1 MTLGSTFQHSPVMIH
16 AAWSGH
22 CREME
27 RNSYGWDEIDWPS
40 TEAMEL
46 VAAILSYRGSEDAGV
61 LRVAVEKWSS
71 SNTNPTAMMTRLSWL
86 REVLQDQATVGLRP
100 MYSGSFHELVDYVM
114 ACASQAAVQQL
125 ETVAHL
131 DQLTGCG
138 NRMAMEVDVQRQL
151 AHASRA
157 HQKLAVAV
165 LDLDGLKEI
174 NDGQGHQAGDASL
187 RKLVKVVS
195 EVLRETDS
203 IFRIGGDEFVLLLPL
218 ASGEEDVDAMMERA
232 LENGAPSFSW
242 GVATYPHDG
251 SNFEQ
256 LFEVADRQLYQ
267 RRAAVRKIVSM
278 AVAAGVVGGV
288 ETGVV
293 GAAGVVGG
301 VGEVETGVVGVVGE
315 VETGVV
321 GAAGVVGGETGGEE
335 VGEETK
341 IVDITVARKW
351 RERAIE
357 WMNERTVAVGT
368 SIAVLVLVVF
378 TVMLLANALGGKQHN
393 TGLNS
398 SAPTPITSIPKRGNS
413 TTTPLQGSSRGSSS
427 GVSGSSTGTS
437 VPFGT
442 GQITSANDSG
452 VPAGNQRAVS
462 GTGSSGAPTTTSSAG
477 SNGAGGTL
485 AGQGNSGTGSGGGSG
500 SGGGTGTGTGT
511 GTGGGGTGTG
521 TGSGSGTGTG
531 TGTGGG
537 LVGGLTHT
545 LSKVPLVGGVVGTLG
560 NVLGTSSASSN
571 QPSGSS
577 TGSSSGNGGSA
588 TGSSSSTGSS
598 SPTSTGSGSSGSGSS
613 SGSSGGL
620 LGGLLGSL

>member
-1 MTLGSTFQHSPVMIH
+1 MLEDDRVTLGSTFQHSPVMIH

-301 VGEVETGVVGVVGE
+301 
-315 VETGVV
+315 
-321 GAAGVVGGETGGEE
+321 ETGGEE

-500 SGGGTGTGTGT
+500 YGSGPGTGT

-560 NVLGTSSASSN
+560 NVLGTSSPSSN

-577 TGSSSGNGGSA
+577 PGNGGSA

>member
-1 MTLGSTFQHSPVMIH
+1 MLEDDRVTLGSTFQHSPVMIH

-301 VGEVETGVVGVVGE
+301 
-315 VETGVV
+315 
-321 GAAGVVGGETGGEE
+321 ETGGEE

-398 SAPTPITSIPKRGNS
+398 SAPTPITSIPKRGSS

-477 SNGAGGTL
+477 SNG